1 MSNNL
6 QKYLAGLITITLAWF
21 GARSFWRGVSRPS
34 FFMGMIIVGF
44 ILFNYGPVT
53 NVITN
58 LYADHKQEQKEKLER
73 EDKLRQE
80 EKAEREALAKQKQIE
95 ISNVALKKIA
105 EQTSAILTIKDN
117 CIKHGF
123 PATSCIK
130 SANLELEKQNFSY
143 RVPTT
148 DPNAPDIATW
158 MMQEAEKNKQEQVK
172 KEKAEQVKKEKAEQV
187 KKEKADELAA
197 QQTNQAKQATEQQL
211 PICGISGRF
220 WNTEKQDYTACESKE
235 LKEVTKTQKINN
247 NIAKLETTL
256 NKAIAACRATGSY
269 HGPGICYGPARI
281 GL

>member
-105 EQTSAILTIKDN
+105 EQTSAILAIKDN

-158 MMQEAEKNKQEQVK
+158 MMQDAEKNKQEQVK
-172 KEKAEQVKKEKAEQV
+172 KEKADK
-187 KKEKADELAA
+187 LAA
-197 QQTNQAKQATEQQL
+197 QQAKQ
-211 PICGISGRF
+211 S
-220 WNTEKQDYTACESKE
+220 KQ
-235 LKEVTKTQKINN
+235 VTKTQEINN
-247 NIAKLETTL
+247 NIDELKTTL

-269 HGPGICYGPARI
+269 FGPGDCFGPASSAYREANEAYAQA
-281 GL
+281 LLK